1 MSDFAEP
8 VVPELAHDLAREL
21 CSEADLAF
29 NAELFKGYEGRR
41 LKAAVALALLW
52 LITLGLHLVPWGRS
66 LVLCVTA
73 LMSVHALRVLS
84 ARPLA
89 APQPL
94 PSTQNDLAQAD
105 LAQADLA
112 QADLFPAAQV
122 TTQDW
127 PYVSLL
133 VAAKNEEQ
141 VIGKLVESL
150 LHIDYPSHLY
160 DLWIIDD
167 YSTDRTPEI
176 LRDLSKQYPRL
187 NVINRGPE
195 ATGGKSGALNLV
207 WPQTKGDLLAVF
219 DADAHVPSDLLRY
232 VVPMFDEQANGGKTG
247 AVQVRKAIA
256 NASTNF
262 WTRGQKAEMA
272 LDTYM
277 QERRIAVGG
286 IGELRGNGQFVRRS
300 VIAQCGGWNEE
311 TITDDLDLTIQL
323 HLHQWDIGL
332 LFAPPVEEEG
342 VTTAVALW
350 HQRNRWAEGGFQR
363 YLDYWRQLVKNRMG
377 WQKSIDMAGFW
388 IIQYMMPAVVVPDFA
403 IALIRHQLPIFG
415 PITLL
420 GIAMSLWGMFM
431 TLRRAETTSLWSAA
445 VQTFRGTVYMLH
457 WVLVIATMA
466 MRISVRPK
474 KLKWVKTIH
483 GAAD

>member
-1 MSDFAEP
+1 
-8 VVPELAHDLAREL
+8 
-21 CSEADLAF
+21 
-29 NAELFKGYEGRR
+29 
-41 LKAAVALALLW
+41 
-52 LITLGLHLVPWGRS
+52 
-66 LVLCVTA
+66 
-73 LMSVHALRVLS
+73 
-84 ARPLA
+84 
-89 APQPL
+89 
-94 PSTQNDLAQAD
+94 
-105 LAQADLA
+105 
-112 QADLFPAAQV
+112 
-122 TTQDW
+122 
-127 PYVSLL
+127 
-133 VAAKNEEQ
+133 
-141 VIGKLVESL
+141 
-150 LHIDYPSHLY
+150 
-160 DLWIIDD
+160 
-167 YSTDRTPEI
+167 
-176 LRDLSKQYPRL
+176 
-187 NVINRGPE
+187 
-195 ATGGKSGALNLV
+195 
-207 WPQTKGDLLAVF
+207 
-219 DADAHVPSDLLRY
+219 
-232 VVPMFDEQANGGKTG
+232 MFDEQANGGKTG